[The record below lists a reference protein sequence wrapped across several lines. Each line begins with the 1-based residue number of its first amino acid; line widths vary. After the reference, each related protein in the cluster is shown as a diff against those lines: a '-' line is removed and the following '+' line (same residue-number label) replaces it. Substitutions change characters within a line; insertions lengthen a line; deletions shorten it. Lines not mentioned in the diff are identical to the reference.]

1 MLPDDA
7 LVEIFDFYVH
17 QIATRWKKDGWIT
30 LVHVC
35 QKWRDIV
42 FRSPRRLNL
51 ELVCTARTPV
61 RRTLSVWPPLPVVI
75 EQLSDS
81 TRDEDNILAALKH
94 NDRIRKIT
102 FWDVSTVQEKV
113 LAVMQEPFPAL
124 KYLDLRSSDGTPPI
138 TPNPILGGSAPHL
151 RVLTLDSISIQGL
164 PKLLMSATDLVVLN
178 LYSIPHSSYIS
189 PEKMVTCLSSSRRLR
204 FLDLGFKSPLSRPN
218 GEHRH
223 PPPKA
228 RSVLPALAS
237 FMFKGASEYLE
248 DLVARIDAPLLHS
261 LDTTFFHQLIF
272 DTPHLSRFVSRLPA
286 LKEHNQAQA
295 RVVFS
300 GSQISVV
307 FLRGQRGLFGMRISC
322 TQADWQLSSLAH
334 ICASSFPQVLIPT
347 VEHLYLVDNRD
358 FQPNWLDDMENSQ
371 WLEILR
377 PFTALKNLYLSK
389 GLAPCVAPPLQEL
402 VGGRVGESLPALQN
416 LCLEELHPLGPIEEA
431 FEKFVAARRLSNRP
445 MAISH
450 WERDYPSWSFGP
462 PETYRWPVLF
472 D

>member
-1 MLPDDA
+1 
-7 LVEIFDFYVH
+7 
-17 QIATRWKKDGWIT
+17 
-30 LVHVC
+30 
-35 QKWRDIV
+35 
-42 FRSPRRLNL
+42 
-51 ELVCTARTPV
+51 
-61 RRTLSVWPPLPVVI
+61 
-75 EQLSDS
+75 
-81 TRDEDNILAALKH
+81 
-94 NDRIRKIT
+94 
-102 FWDVSTVQEKV
+102 
-113 LAVMQEPFPAL
+113 
-124 KYLDLRSSDGTPPI
+124 
-138 TPNPILGGSAPHL
+138 
-151 RVLTLDSISIQGL
+151 
-164 PKLLMSATDLVVLN
+164 
-178 LYSIPHSSYIS
+178 
-189 PEKMVTCLSSSRRLR
+189 
-204 FLDLGFKSPLSRPN
+204 
-218 GEHRH
+218 
-223 PPPKA
+223 
-228 RSVLPALAS
+228 
-237 FMFKGASEYLE
+237 MFKGASEYLE